1 MYFSN
6 PSGYVFLTLFI
17 LLSAAAA
24 FWQERFFLNNL
35 ANLDQLNG
43 LFPYILLFFIPALT
57 MSVWAEE
64 KKLGTD
70 ELLLTLPATDLEIVL
85 GKCSAVLGIYGAAAD
100 LQVGTVRRRR
110 ARARTPNRE
119 KARGRLGTP
128 TGRNPHDRV
137 RPFTPPVM
145 KEVVRR
151 SCCRARRHRRRFRA
165 PARCRPETGA
175 PGRPRASLPS
185 AVRGFAGLRSIRS
198 VGGPA
203 RLHFRR
209 SPLQC
214 GSEPAPRNPCRVWVG
229 YGSSLTRATMSAA

>member
-119 KARGRLGTP
+119 KARGRPGVP
-128 TGRNPHDRV
+128 TGRGSHDRV

-145 KEVVRR
+145 KEVVRPSCWQGPASSAQVSR
-151 SCCRARRHRRRFRA
+151 SRAMPAGDRRSRPSPRFFAIGGTRFR
-165 PARCRPETGA
+165 
-175 PGRPRASLPS
+175 
-185 AVRGFAGLRSIRS
+185 
-198 VGGPA
+198 GPA
-203 RLHFRR
+203 LHPLCRR
-209 SPLQC
+209 PGAAAFSQESP
-214 GSEPAPRNPCRVWVG
+214 SVR
-229 YGSSLTRATMSAA
+229 T